1 MEVSFLFIFIL
12 FIILAILGLGIQ
24 VKNFIASII
33 PGLLA
38 IAAIAAISFGLHCLF
53 LRLRKRG
60 NGRLAVVSEVIML
73 CSITLGVIIVGILTD
88 MDRCN
93 RWMSWSG
100 IDGMLT
106 YIGIILLAN
115 LITLVIACLL
125 PWKRI
130 GSVFLVLAMF
140 VPLAL
145 YWDAL
150 QVSTRSYSDYVTT
163 DFDSVRSLQE
173 YRVTEDTRIYYP
185 GIFGRGLFP
194 TNLPIKYTGH
204 SFQKDDIVYTVYH
217 PVEYYTERG
226 EAYAVVSDGAKG
238 GLVFVSNLEKVD
250 KTQYS
255 YSLETKTENCRL
267 YKAVPFNEAQT
278 IWRVS
283 EEVLATIPA
292 GERLTLVETGM
303 DEISGEGYL
312 RVYIPEIKLT
322 GYISRGDIAVIR
334 TPVE

>member
-24 VKNFIASII
+24 VKNFIVSII

-53 LRLRKRG
+53 RRLRKQRKS
-60 NGRLAVVSEVIML
+60 RLYVACEAVML
-73 CSITLGVIIVGILTD
+73 CSITLGVIVVGILTD

-115 LITLVIACLL
+115 LIALAIACLL

-130 GSVFLVLAMF
+130 GSVFLILAMF
-140 VPLAL
+140 VPLVL

-163 DFDSVRSLQE
+163 GFDSVSTLQE
-173 YRVTEDTRIYYP
+173 YRVTEDTQIFYP
-185 GIFGRGLFP
+185 GMFGRGLFP
-194 TNLPIKYTGH
+194 TNLPFKYTNQ
-204 SFQKDDIVYTVYH
+204 SFEKDDIVYTVY
-217 PVEYYTERG
+217 ESADYYSRRG
-226 EAYAVVSDGAKG
+226 EQFVIVSDGTKG
-238 GLVFVSNLEKVD
+238 GLVLISNLEKVG
-250 KTQYS
+250 KTQYR
-255 YSLETKTENCRL
+255 YSLETKTDNCPL
-267 YKAVPFNEAQT
+267 YKAVPFDDAQT

-283 EEVLATIPA
+283 KEVLATIPA
-292 GERLTLVETGM
+292 GERLMLVETGM
-303 DEISGEGYL
+303 DEMSSEGYL
-312 RVYIPEIKLT
+312 RVYIPDGKLV
-322 GYISRGDIAVIR
+322 GYISRADIAVIR
-334 TPVE
+334 TPVG